1 MVSAPARLVLEDG
14 TEYVGRSAG
23 SLAPVA
29 GEVVFNTAMTGYP
42 ETLTDPSY
50 AGQILVQTNPL
61 IGNYGVP
68 PPPKESNRFGSFQS
82 SRVQVQ
88 ALVVQCLS
96 EHYSHHDAKRSLGDW
111 LGETHIPLVTGI
123 DTRALTQTLRERGT
137 MRGWVFP
144 ESMTF
149 ADAQRAATE
158 VEMREEVFRRVAP
171 AAPVTYPGGDLRVM
185 VIDTGIKLGI
195 IECLLE
201 RGATVLRVPWHA
213 EIGKLAQQVD
223 GVMLGNG
230 PGDPAD
236 LDSLTQQVRA
246 LVANPNLP
254 VFGVCLGHQILA
266 RAAGCSTY
274 KLRYGHRGVNQPV
287 QDLSNGRCYVTS
299 QNHGY
304 AVASESLPQNLE
316 AWFKNLNDGTNE
328 GLRWKDRAVSS
339 VQFHPE
345 ARPGP
350 RDTEFLFDDFLR
362 LVGSSRTRK
371 AS

>member
-1 MVSAPARLVLEDG
+1 
-14 TEYVGRSAG
+14 
-23 SLAPVA
+23 
-29 GEVVFNTAMTGYP
+29 
-42 ETLTDPSY
+42 
-50 AGQILVQTNPL
+50 
-61 IGNYGVP
+61 
-68 PPPKESNRFGSFQS
+68 
-82 SRVQVQ
+82 
-88 ALVVQCLS
+88 
-96 EHYSHHDAKRSLGDW
+96 
-111 LGETHIPLVTGI
+111 
-123 DTRALTQTLRERGT
+123 
-137 MRGWVFP
+137 
-144 ESMTF
+144 MTF